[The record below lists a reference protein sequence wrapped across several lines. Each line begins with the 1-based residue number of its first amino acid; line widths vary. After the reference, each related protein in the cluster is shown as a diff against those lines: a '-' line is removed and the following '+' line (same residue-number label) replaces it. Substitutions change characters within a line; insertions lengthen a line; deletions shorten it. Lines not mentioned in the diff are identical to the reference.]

1 MDSSLIEET
10 ETPITPTLKK
20 RKCLIGDVHLKQNA
34 KAEPLLGKLMRILP
48 LQKSR

>member
-34 KAEPLLGKLMRILP
+34 KAEPLLGKLM
-48 LQKSR
+48 QKQNHY